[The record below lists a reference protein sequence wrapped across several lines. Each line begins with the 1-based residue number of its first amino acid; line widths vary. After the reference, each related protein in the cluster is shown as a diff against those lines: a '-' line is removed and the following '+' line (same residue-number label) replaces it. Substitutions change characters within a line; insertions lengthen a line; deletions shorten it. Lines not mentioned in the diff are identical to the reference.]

1 MINWVTIENLKELV
15 SRIKALITAHTS
27 NSTIHMTA
35 AERTK
40 WNAVTNKVDK
50 ISGKGL
56 STNDYT
62 TDEKNKLSKIAVG
75 AEVNVQSDWSV
86 TDTGSDS
93 YIKNKPTSMPAS
105 DVPAWAKAS
114 TKPSYAWS
122 EIGSKPSTFPPASHT
137 HDDRYY
143 TESEVNTKFQNL
155 NPSYITDGYTSKAF
169 YLNTHPENAGV
180 IIPFIN
186 NDLAFLLKRGG
197 SAKVMYDGIE
207 KAVDISTVFDGSP
220 SYWSINPTGVTEI
233 VIELILHKTFTWTNT
248 IYIDF
253 GSASWRAKNIKI
265 DVMNATAKETDW
277 TNKSTLTNY
286 SLGHY
291 KIRMT
296 HNDGTGFNKMRISL
310 SSWNSSSNFRI
321 SAIGIVNYGS
331 SGLREVFVPRDGG
344 SLYGSLTPYANNAYD
359 LGSSSKMWRN
369 IYGNSS
375 TATKLVTARKIG
387 SAAFDGSKD
396 VTLSQ
401 IGAAP
406 VDQVNQL
413 QENVDRILASHC
425 IDGGDLMDSGPAEN
439 VYDGGYL

>member
-1 MINWVTIENLKELV
+1 MKNWVTIENLKVLV

-27 NSTIHMTA
+27 NTTIHTTA

-197 SAKVMYDGIE
+197 RAKVTYDGI
-207 KAVDISTVFDGSP
+207 
-220 SYWSINPTGVTEI
+220 
-233 VIELILHKTFTWTNT
+233 
-248 IYIDF
+248 
-253 GSASWRAKNIKI
+253 
-265 DVMNATAKETDW
+265 
-277 TNKSTLTNY
+277 
-286 SLGHY
+286 
-291 KIRMT
+291 
-296 HNDGTGFNKMRISL
+296 
-310 SSWNSSSNFRI
+310 
-321 SAIGIVNYGS
+321 
-331 SGLREVFVPRDGG
+331 
-344 SLYGSLTPYANNAYD
+344 
-359 LGSSSKMWRN
+359 
-369 IYGNSS
+369 
-375 TATKLVTARKIG
+375 
-387 SAAFDGSKD
+387 
-396 VTLSQ
+396 
-401 IGAAP
+401 
-406 VDQVNQL
+406 
-413 QENVDRILASHC
+413 
-425 IDGGDLMDSGPAEN
+425 
-439 VYDGGYL
+439 